1 MAGKRRAVKAKN
13 EDERK
18 SKTRLTATAEWANLQ
33 ASASGRIAEPIA
45 VPSNDSIGAQAAQLG
60 DDRLPSAQRQALA
73 AQIARTQGNQHLQR
87 VVASLKSQ
95 DSLPLTQEPTHIVQR
110 IKSTI
115 LKGTSN
121 ERKSSRSALKI
132 AERMVNKAQIRI
144 GGRRRGRYK
153 TWYDTNYSSTDAT
166 SETRFKNVKKG
177 WIKIHSVFLS
187 KRIYL
192 DCSARNESYYAE
204 VDTSDGRY
212 KIKLGKD
219 FWSAPQT
226 GRDSKGGAIVHEI
239 SHEELYTDDHKYGEP
254 DAKQL
259 AQNDPDKAAENADNW
274 EYYAEDSY

>member
-1 MAGKRRAVKAKN
+1 MAGKKRAIEAQSEEARRH
-13 EDERK
+13 
-18 SKTRLTATAEWANLQ
+18 KTRSAIDAKLANLQ
-33 ASASGRIAEPIA
+33 AGASGLLAEPVA
-45 VPSNDSIGAQAAQLG
+45 TFSSASIGAQAAWLS
-60 DDRLPSAQRQALA
+60 DTRLPGTQRQALA

-95 DSLPLTQEPTHIVQR
+95 DSLPLTQEPTHVVQR
-110 IKSTI
+110 VKSTI

-121 ERKSSRSALKI
+121 ERKGAMSALKI

-153 TWYDTNYSSTDAT
+153 TWYDTNYSSTNAT

-192 DCSARNESYYAE
+192 DCSARNEGYYAE

-212 KIKLGKD
+212 RIKLGKD

-239 SHEELYTDDHKYGEP
+239 SHEELYTDDHEYGEP